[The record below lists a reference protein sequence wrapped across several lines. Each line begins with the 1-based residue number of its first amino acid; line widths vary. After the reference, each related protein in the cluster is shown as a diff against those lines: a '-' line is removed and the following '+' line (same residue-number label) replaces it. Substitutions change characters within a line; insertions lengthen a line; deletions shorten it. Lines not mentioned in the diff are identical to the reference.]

1 PPPKR
6 NPPRDVGGAH
16 PLSPRRHHY
25 NKVTPADF
33 TKAVDY
39 YRAAIARD
47 SKFGRAYSAL
57 ADAQFYM
64 GAGYWGV
71 RPHDTYPEAYEAAK
85 KALELDPSLAEA
97 YGSVGMFR
105 GWYYYDW
112 KGSEAA
118 LARAVELNPSGA
130 MLHVLY

>member
-47 SKFGRAYSAL
+47 SKFGRAYAAL
-57 ADAQFYM
+57 ADAPFYA

-71 RPHDTYPEAYEAAK
+71 RPHDTYPEAYAAAK
-85 KALELDPSLAEA
+85 RALELDPSLAEA
-97 YGSVGMFR
+97 YGSVRMFR
-105 GWYYYDW
+105 GRDDYSLI
-112 KGSEAA
+112 GCQA
-118 LARAVELNPSGA
+118 P
-130 MLHVLY
+130 